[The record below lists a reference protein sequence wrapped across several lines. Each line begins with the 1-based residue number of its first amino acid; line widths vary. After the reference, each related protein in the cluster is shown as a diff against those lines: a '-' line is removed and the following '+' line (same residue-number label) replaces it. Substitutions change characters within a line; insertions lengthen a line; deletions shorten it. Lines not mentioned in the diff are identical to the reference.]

1 MINIELTPRQIEIK
15 ELVKKHEPITG
26 DQIAEMLGVSRPTI
40 RSDLSILVMLRILD
54 AKPKVGYFLGTGVIS
69 ASESLRKLKE
79 LKVKDV
85 QDLAITVRETAT
97 VHDAVVMLFTE
108 NVGSL
113 IVTNGEG
120 TFVGLVSR
128 RDLLKVTIG
137 NPNAASMPVSL
148 VMTRASNVITAHPE
162 ESIISAADK
171 MIRHQV
177 GGLPVVE
184 TAADGKA
191 EAIGRITKSAMTRIL
206 LEVVR
211 ELEE

>member
-1 MINIELTPRQIEIK
+1 
-15 ELVKKHEPITG
+15 
-26 DQIAEMLGVSRPTI
+26 MLGVSRPTI

-54 AKPKVGYFLGTGVIS
+54 AKPKVGYFLGTGAIS

-85 QDLAITVRETAT
+85 QDMAITVRETAT
-97 VHDAVVMLFTE
+97 VHDAVVMLFVE

-120 TFVGLVSR
+120 AFVGIVSR

-137 NPNAASMPVSL
+137 NPNAATMPVSL
-148 VMTRASNVITAHPE
+148 VMTRSSNVITAHPE

-177 GGLPVVE
+177 GGLPVIE
-184 TAADGKA
+184 MTAEGKA
-191 EAIGRITKSAMTRIL
+191 EAVGRITKSAMTRIL